1 MKRFYGIAAILAGFV
16 AGAAAQD
23 NGALDK
29 QKAELEQLITHAK
42 VLATKG
48 AVMGSAV
55 KGAPYSAT
63 EVNESTQMLADGTR
77 IHHESQVNVFR
88 DSDGRTRRENPEG
101 ITIFDPVAGV
111 SYSLDVKTQTARKLP
126 GMNYVFVRNG
136 NGEAITATYS
146 MRVSGSSGE
155 GPARAEAFAR
165 EADAAARAQI
175 VTAAPGWISLD
186 GPMAQ
191 TVEIRRKLERSP
203 GQTESLGKQIIEGV
217 NAEGTR
223 TTQTLEAGAIGN
235 DRPIQM
241 VSERWY
247 SPELQTVMMTRHS
260 DPRTGDEVFKLT
272 NVSRSEPSPVLFQVP
287 AGYQV
292 IEQK

>member
-1 MKRFYGIAAILAGFV
+1 MKRLYGIAALLAVFAV
-16 AGAAAQD
+16 GAAAQD

-29 QKAELEQLITHAK
+29 QKAELEQLIIHAK
-42 VLATKG
+42 VLGTKG

-63 EVNESTQMLADGTR
+63 EVNENTQVLADGTR
-77 IHHESQVNVFR
+77 IHRESQVNVYR
-88 DSDGRTRRENPEG
+88 DSEGRTRRENPEG
-101 ITIFDPVAGV
+101 ITIFDPMAGV

-136 NGEAITATYS
+136 NGEAVTATYS
-146 MRVSGSSGE
+146 MRVSGSSSE
-155 GPARAEAFAR
+155 GPAREEALAKSERAAKAEI
-165 EADAAARAQI
+165 AA
-175 VTAAPGWISLD
+175 AAPGWISVD
-186 GPMAQ
+186 GPVAQ
-191 TVEIRRKLERSP
+191 TVEIRRKLERVAA
-203 GQTESLGKQIIEGV
+203 QTESLGKQMIEGV
-217 NAEGTR
+217 SSEGTR
-223 TTQTLEAGAIGN
+223 TTQTLEAGAVGN

-241 VSERWY
+241 VNERWY
-247 SPELQTVMMTRHS
+247 SPELQTLMMTRHS
-260 DPRTGDEVFKLT
+260 DPRTGEEVFKLT